1 MSKQGQ
7 GSLVRTHR
15 SMLTIALSS
24 AIALQTAAQEPPA
37 APLSPTTVLHANANL
52 VLVDVVVTDRGNPV
66 RGLDRS
72 RFHVLEDGHVQPIVS
87 FDEHTPNTT
96 KALAPQP
103 TLPPHTY
110 SNVPVYP
117 PTSAVNIL
125 LLDALNTPMANQMDV
140 RRQMIQYLG
149 KIPAGT
155 PLAIF
160 TLSSR
165 LRMLEGF
172 STDAA
177 ALTKVL
183 KSASGTPQQ
192 SVILDPQSDQDLDST
207 IGSMAT
213 LTSSQDPLVVAG
225 VSALSSMRQFQA
237 DTIAFQTDTRVQ
249 MTLEAMQQLARY
261 LSGIPGRKNV
271 IWFSGSFPIALDPDD
286 TQQDPFEA
294 MRNYSDQIRDTAE
307 LLSAARV
314 AVYPVDARGLVTPPT
329 LDASYSPSTNLMSAT
344 TNGNRTSSRRRVTS
358 NKPSVGNDDLNAT
371 RQIMQE
377 QASMQQIAEQ
387 TGGQQYLNTNGL
399 QEAIASVVQN
409 GSSYY
414 TIGYVPAAHPL
425 DGQYRKIQINLESS
439 NVKLGYRHGY
449 YADPP
454 DKPSEHS
461 PGQIS
466 LITAATLHGA
476 PPSTQILFDARVL
489 PADDPL
495 LKGQPLPAGPSG
507 ELTAG
512 FKTPP
517 HRIITDLKIDPNTL
531 LYDPSPDG
539 AFHSKVEF
547 TLVAY
552 DAEGTR
558 VNYLDSGFQLSLKP
572 GQVAQTMNT
581 GIRIRLPLDLPAG
594 QFFLR
599 IAVHD
604 LAAGRVGSLEVPV
617 SVSAN

>member
-1 MSKQGQ
+1 MPIYRPIVAVVLAG
-7 GSLVRTHR
+7 V
-15 SMLTIALSS
+15 IA
-24 AIALQTAAQEPPA
+24 ACGVAQSPPA
-37 APLSPTTVLHANANL
+37 APTPSSTVLRTDANL

-66 RGLDRS
+66 HGLDRS
-72 RFHVLEDGHVQPIVS
+72 RFHLLEDGHEQPITS
-87 FDEHTPNTT
+87 FDEHRPTATPAGAGT
-96 KALAPQP
+96 PQP
-103 TLPPHTY
+103 PLPPHTY
-110 SNVPVYP
+110 TNVPAYP
-117 PTSAVNIL
+117 AASAVNVL

-140 RRQMIQYLG
+140 RQKMIQYLG

-160 TLSSR
+160 TLASR
-165 LRMLEGF
+165 LRLLEGF

-177 ALTKVL
+177 QLTRALQSSKG
-183 KSASGTPQQ
+183 SPQQ
-192 SVILDPQSDQDLDST
+192 SVILDPQSDQALDST
-207 IGSMAT
+207 LGDMAT
-213 LTSSQDPLVVAG
+213 LTSGSDTLTAAG
-225 VSALSSMRQFQA
+225 VSSLSSMRQFEA
-237 DTIAFQTDTRVQ
+237 DIAAFQTDLRVQ

-314 AVYPVDARGLVTPPT
+314 AVYPVNARGLVTPPS
-329 LDASYSPSTNLMSAT
+329 LDASYTPSTNLISAT
-344 TNGNRTSSRRRVTS
+344 ANGNRTTARRRANA
-358 NKPSVGNDDLNAT
+358 NKPSTSNDDLNVNK
-371 RQIMQE
+371 QLMEE

-399 QEAIASVVQN
+399 QEAIASAIQN

-414 TIGYVPAAHPL
+414 TIGYAPAAHPL

-439 NVKLGYRHGY
+439 NFKLGYRHGY

-454 DKPSEHS
+454 GKPSEHT

-476 PPSTQILFDARVL
+476 PPTTQILFQARIL
-489 PADDPL
+489 PATDPL
-495 LKGQPLPAGPSG
+495 LKGTPMPGGPAG
-507 ELTAG
+507 ELTAS
-512 FKTPP
+512 FKSTPQ
-517 HRIITDLKIDPNTL
+517 RMVTDLTIDPRTL
-531 LYDPSPDG
+531 RYDASADG
-539 AFHSKVEF
+539 VIHSKVEF
-547 TLVAY
+547 AMVAF
-552 DAEGTR
+552 DAEGQR
-558 VNYLDSGFQLSLKP
+558 INYLDRGFQINLKP
-572 GQVAQTMNT
+572 GQLSQTMSN
-581 GIRIRLPLDLPAG
+581 GIRIRLPFDLPAG

-604 LAAGRVGSLEVPV
+604 LTAGRAGSLEVPITV
-617 SVSAN
+617 AAN

>member
-1 MSKQGQ
+1 
-7 GSLVRTHR
+7 VRIKRQILTATLFP
-15 SMLTIALSS
+15 SIVLQTIAQ
-24 AIALQTAAQEPPA
+24 APPA
-37 APLSPTTVLHANANL
+37 APVPPTTVLHANANL

-66 RGLDRS
+66 HGLDRS
-72 RFHVLEDGHVQPIVS
+72 RFHVLEDGREQPIAS
-87 FDEHTPNTT
+87 FDEHTPATN
-96 KALAPQP
+96 AAAAPQP
-103 TLPPHTY
+103 VLPPHTY
-110 SNVPVYP
+110 TNVPAYSP
-117 PTSAVNIL
+117 ASAVNIL

-155 PLAIF
+155 SLAIF

-165 LRMLEGF
+165 LRMLDGF

-177 ALTKVL
+177 ELTKIL

-192 SVILDPQSDQDLDST
+192 SVILDPQSDQALDST

-213 LTSSQDPLVVAG
+213 LTASQDPLLVAG

-249 MTLEAMQQLARY
+249 MTLEALQQLARY

-271 IWFSGSFPIALDPDD
+271 IWFSGSFPIVLDPDD
-286 TQQDPFEA
+286 AQQDPFEA
-294 MRNYSDQIRDTAE
+294 VRNYSNQIRDTAE

-314 AVYPVDARGLVTPPT
+314 AVYPVDARGLVTPPS

-344 TNGNRTSSRRRVTS
+344 TNGNRTSSRRRVTA
-358 NKPSVGNDDLNAT
+358 NKPSVSTDDLNAT
-371 RQIMQE
+371 RQLMAE

-387 TGGQQYLNTNGL
+387 TGGQDYLNTNGL
-399 QEAIASVVQN
+399 QDAIASVIQN

-439 NVKLGYRHGY
+439 NFKLEYRHGY

-454 DKPSEHS
+454 DKPSEHT

-466 LITAATLHGA
+466 LITAATIHGA
-476 PPSTQILFDARVL
+476 PPSTQILFNARVL
-489 PADDPL
+489 PADDPS
-495 LKGQPLPAGPSG
+495 LKGQTLPAGPSG
-507 ELTAG
+507 EMTAG

-517 HRIITDLKIDPNTL
+517 HRIITDLKIDPHTL
-531 LYDPSPDG
+531 IYDPSADG
-539 AFHSKVEF
+539 ALRSKIEF

-558 VNYLDSGFQLSLKP
+558 VNYLDSGFQLSLKA
-572 GQVAQTMNT
+572 GQVAQTMNS

-594 QFFLR
+594 KFFLR

-604 LAAGRVGSLEVPV
+604 LSAGRAGSLEVPIA
-617 SVSAN
+617 VSAN

>member
-1 MSKQGQ
+1 
-7 GSLVRTHR
+7 VRIHR
-15 SMLTIALSS
+15 SILTIALTG
-24 AIALQTAAQEPPA
+24 AIAVQTAAQAPPA
-37 APLSPTTVLHANANL
+37 GSTPSTTVLRANANL
-52 VLVDVVVTDRGNPV
+52 VLVDVVVTDHGNPV
-66 RGLDRS
+66 HGLDRI
-72 RFHVLEDGHVQPIVS
+72 RFHVLEDGHEQPIDS
-87 FDEHTPNTT
+87 FDEHTPATIRS
-96 KALAPQP
+96 AAPQP
-103 TLPPHTY
+103 ALPPHTY
-110 SNVPVYP
+110 SNVPAYP
-117 PTSAVNIL
+117 PSSAINVL

-140 RRQMIQYLG
+140 RRQMIQYLS
-149 KIPAGT
+149 KIPPGT

-160 TLSSR
+160 TLASR
-165 LRMLEGF
+165 LRMVQGF

-177 ALTKVL
+177 QLSKVL
-183 KSASGTPQQ
+183 QSSKGNPQQ
-192 SVILDPQSDQDLDST
+192 SVILDPQSDQSLDSAV
-207 IGSMAT
+207 SDMAN
-213 LTSSQDPLVVAG
+213 LTSGSNPINVAG
-225 VSALSSMRQFQA
+225 VSTLTSMRQFEA
-237 DTIAFQTDTRVQ
+237 DIAAFQTDTRVQ

-329 LDASYSPSTNLMSAT
+329 LDASYSPSSNLMSAT
-344 TNGNRTSSRRRVTS
+344 TNGNRTSSRRRLTV
-358 NKPSVGNDDLNAT
+358 NKPSVGTDDLNAT
-371 RQIMQE
+371 KQLMAE

-387 TGGQQYLNTNGL
+387 TGGQPYLNTNGL
-399 QEAIASVVQN
+399 QDAVASVIQN

-425 DGQYRKIQINLESS
+425 DGRYREILINLDSS
-439 NVKLGYRHGY
+439 NFKLGYRHGY

-454 DKPSEHS
+454 DKPSGHT

-476 PPSTQILFDARVL
+476 PPSTQILFNAKVL
-489 PADDPL
+489 PADDPS
-495 LKGQPLPAGPSG
+495 LKGQTLPAGPAG
-507 ELTAG
+507 EMTAG

-517 HRIITDLKIDPNTL
+517 HRIITDLKIDPHTL
-531 LYDPSPDG
+531 HFDPPADGALRSPDG
-539 AFHSKVEF
+539 VLHSKIEF

-552 DAEGTR
+552 DAEGKR

-572 GQVAQTMNT
+572 GQVAQTMNS
-581 GIRIRLPLDLPAG
+581 GIRIGLPLDLPAG

-604 LAAGRVGSLEVPV
+604 LAAGRAGSVEVPV
-617 SVSAN
+617 TVAAD